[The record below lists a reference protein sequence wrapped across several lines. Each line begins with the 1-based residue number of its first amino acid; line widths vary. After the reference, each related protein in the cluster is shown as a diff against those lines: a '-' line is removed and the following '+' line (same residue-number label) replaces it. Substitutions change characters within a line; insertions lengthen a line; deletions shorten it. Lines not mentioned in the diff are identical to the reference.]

1 MVGRG
6 KPAAGFC
13 ISVHLSV
20 ETKLGT
26 DYACDG
32 KHQREPAAE
41 YEVDT
46 DHKHSDGDISGIPA
60 LMSETAATEPAAQT
74 QLAKMFDHRLS
85 KQLVWQ
91 VLVVGPIVSD
101 LVIFQPTCADWLH
114 ANVGVVRLGLAV
126 AAAARPDR
134 SVDRGGVG
142 YDVGLLRLPV
152 PALNHPVQPAGAH
165 IVIAVLL
172 TRLKTGSPTQ

>member
-1 MVGRG
+1 MGPG
-6 KPAAGFC
+6 KRAAGFC

-32 KHQREPAAE
+32 KHQRELAAE

-74 QLAKMFDHRLS
+74 QLAKS
-85 KQLVWQ
+85 E
-91 VLVVGPIVSD
+91 
-101 LVIFQPTCADWLH
+101 T
-114 ANVGVVRLGLAV
+114 
-126 AAAARPDR
+126 PDR
-134 SVDRGGVG
+134 DPQRSR
-142 YDVGLLRLPV
+142 
-152 PALNHPVQPAGAH
+152 NNQ
-165 IVIAVLL
+165 
-172 TRLKTGSPTQ
+172 